1 MDMQQKTFKK
11 TALATSLSLALS
23 ATALAPVYAAE
34 EQDIEVIAVKG
45 IRGSL
50 IKSTDLKRSASGVVD
65 AITAEDIGKFPDSN
79 LAESLQ
85 RITGVAI
92 DRSNGEGS
100 QVTIRGFGP
109 QYNMVT
115 LNGRAMPGAGD
126 GSSRAFDFANLA
138 SESVS
143 AVEVYK
149 TGKANIASG
158 GIGGTINIV
167 TRKPLSDPGFKVSIG
182 AKALHDTTNRVGD
195 DVTPELSG
203 LISWTDD
210 KEMFGVSLT
219 ASHQVRHNAAVG
231 AFVTDWRTSAWD
243 GTVPNT
249 PTTDKDG
256 DKIVLNNPPAM
267 GQLHALPSD
276 IRYTIAD
283 RERTRDNAQLTLQFR
298 PVDAFTATLDYTYS
312 RQETLEKRAEQSI
325 WMDSFK
331 TDFTFDD
338 ELVKT
343 PIIHSEDR
351 RWQNPRD
358 LGLALQEGNLLNEN
372 NSIGLNLSY
381 EVSDDFSLT
390 LDAHDSKA
398 ERSPNAAYGSWIN
411 VGLGANVVAGQT
423 GIYNGGLPLM
433 QIDFDD
439 STNPGL
445 NPNGMLDA
453 GDVGTAM
460 LDRDEYSHETDI
472 TQIRLDGSYE
482 FDNGGIDFGIE
493 HRAMSSHTVQRDLM
507 NEMGGWGIANP
518 GELPDGFLSPV
529 DYADEF
535 DDYSTAGGWTQGFT
549 GSASEV
555 GAWAANKYGFGFGG
569 IDAVSTDSLI
579 EEDIN
584 AAYVQLNL
592 SGELGDRPYNVVIG
606 LRYERT
612 DITSTSNTAIP
623 TAMRWDSN
631 NDFSVQPGAIADS
644 NSVSI
649 DSSYSHLLP
658 NLDFD
663 IEVIDDVIARFSY
676 SKTIS
681 RPSYNDLSAAVIGL
695 GGPTAPTIL
704 AGSLPGGAS
713 SGNPTLV
720 PFESDNF
727 DVSAEWY
734 FDDAS
739 YASIGYYE
747 KRVSNFIGNEPEV
760 MNQYGLRDP
769 SNGPRAAQAI
779 ADLEALG
786 ESVTDTTLFSMVAA
800 NDLGVDYY
808 SQDATWFENNY
819 TGIANSDD
827 PLMDFETNAPVNNQD
842 AKINGFEFAIQH
854 FFGDTGFGAQANYTT
869 VNGDV
874 GYDIS
879 ADPSEAQFAL
889 FGLSD
894 TANLVLMYENFGFQ
908 TRIAYNWRDEFLSG
922 TKGQDPV
929 FTEAHQQIDLTISY
943 QVFENFTVSLDG
955 INITGE
961 DYRTHA
967 RSEAQL
973 WNLEQGGAR
982 YSLGARYTF

>member
-1 MDMQQKTFKK
+1 MQQKLFKK

-23 ATALAPVYAAE
+23 ASALAPVYAAE

-65 AITAEDIGKFPDSN
+65 AITSEDIGKFPDSN

-167 TRKPLSDPGFKVSIG
+167 TNKPLNNPGFKASIG
-182 AKALHDTTNRVGD
+182 AKALMDTTNRVGD

-210 KEMFGVSLT
+210 NEVFGASLT
-219 ASHQVRHNAAVG
+219 ASHQVRHSSATG

-243 GTVPNT
+243 GTVPNS
-249 PTTDKDG
+249 PTTDQDG

-276 IRYTIAD
+276 LRYTVAD

-331 TDFTFDD
+331 SDFTFDD
-338 ELVKT
+338 NAIKT

-358 LGLALQEGNLLNEN
+358 LGLAIQEGNNLNEN
-372 NSIGLNLSY
+372 NSIGLNLNY
-381 EVSDDFSLT
+381 DVTDDFNLT
-390 LDAHDSKA
+390 LDVHDSKA
-398 ERSPNAAYGSWIN
+398 ERTPNAEYGSWVN

-423 GIYNGGLPLM
+423 GLYNGGLPLM

-439 STNPGL
+439 SNL
-445 NPNGMLDA
+445 NNNGMLDA

-460 LDRDEYSHETDI
+460 LDRDEYSHVTDI
-472 TQIRLDGSYE
+472 TQIRLDGTYE

-493 HRAMSSHTVQRDLM
+493 HRSMSSHTVQRDLM

-518 GELPDGFLSPV
+518 GELPDGYLTPIDF
-529 DYADEF
+529 ADEF
-535 DDYSTAGGWTQGFT
+535 DNFSTAGGWTQGFT

-555 GAWAANKYGFGFGG
+555 GAWAADKYGFGFGS
-569 IDAVSTDSLI
+569 IADVSTDSLI

-584 AAYVQLNL
+584 AAYVQLEL
-592 SGELGDRPYNVVIG
+592 SGELGEMPYNVVVG
-606 LRYERT
+606 LRYEKT
-612 DITSTSNTAIP
+612 DITSTSSTAVP
-623 TAMRWDSN
+623 AAVLWNSN
-631 NDFSVQPGAIADS
+631 NDFSVKQGSIAES
-644 NSVSI
+644 TPVSF

-663 IEVIDDVIARFSY
+663 IEVVDDVVARFSY

-713 SGNPTLV
+713 SGNPSLV

-727 DVSAEWY
+727 DISTEWY

-747 KRVSNFIGNEPEV
+747 KRVSNFIGYESTVQNE
-760 MNQYGLRDP
+760 YGLRDP

-808 SQDATWFENNY
+808 SHDSTWFENNY
-819 TGIANSDD
+819 TGVANSDD
-827 PLMDFETNAPVNNQD
+827 PLMDFETSAPINNQD
-842 AKINGFEFAIQH
+842 AKINGFELAIQH

-869 VNGDV
+869 VSGDV
-874 GYDIS
+874 GYDIT
-879 ADPSEAQFAL
+879 ADPSESQFAL

-894 TANLVLMYENFGFQ
+894 TANVVLMYENFGFQ

-922 TKGQDPV
+922 TNGQDPV
-929 FTEAHQQIDLTISY
+929 FTEAHQQIDLTIAY
-943 QVFENFTVSLDG
+943 EVFENFTVSFDG

-967 RSEAQL
+967 RSESQL